1 MQSSLFR
8 FLPFCIPT
16 SCMFFIACVLILNPY
31 FIHFRIIIIFYVIV
45 MWCLNAQTD
54 LNLPTSHLCD
64 SALQFTY
71 NITAASVSPG
81 TLWSDLTVQEWYLE
95 QAKEVILIE
104 VSTAQMTWVLF
115 SGRFSSSEL
124 YIPLSLRHSCRS
136 LQNRTFQQG
145 TQMQGCQ
152 AEIHVIEKG
161 PPAED
166 QDQ

>member
-1 MQSSLFR
+1 
-8 FLPFCIPT
+8 
-16 SCMFFIACVLILNPY
+16 
-31 FIHFRIIIIFYVIV
+31 

-161 PPAED
+161 YTKSSLWEGAYPTSLWHCMYNSYHMD
-166 QDQ
+166 SMDTQ